1 MNNRPSNGQIA
12 AIGIELVVFAFL
24 SYFGVK
30 WISKVLDP
38 TSKQKEAAQKQV
50 RNRYSLLSSLHISRM
65 TLVYY

>member
-1 MNNRPSNGQIA
+1 MTNRPSNGQLA

-50 RNRYSLLSSLHISRM
+50 CIL
-65 TLVYY
+65 